1 MTKDD
6 KKKNPTK
13 AVKAEKVSKSEKG
26 QVEYNY
32 SVNLT
37 GGAPKTK
44 QTANASAASQPEL
57 QRSLEA
63 LRNNPQ
69 AMEMLKNALAQQ
81 KKPLTKKQAAVEKTK
96 KFTAANIQRVLKSGL
111 QKVDLLMNYIIKKDG
126 PDRNDLLQQARPP
139 ILFGLWV
146 AFFTFIVAGLWSGFA
161 PLDSSSHATGFVV
174 PTSKKQVIQHK
185 EGGILEKIYV
195 TEGSKV
201 EAAAPLAKLS
211 DKVIRAQITGF
222 KAQKK
227 SLEKQLSL
235 TTEQLQ
241 EMNKLFAEG
250 FVQKEKII
258 QLQSREA
265 DIIANLSEAESR
277 IISVEESLERLV
289 ISSPISGTVNQ
300 VQFHTIGAVV
310 PQGGTLMTITPE
322 DDNLIVEAYVRPD
335 DIDMVYIGLKA
346 KIRISAFKHRSVAPL
361 EGVVSHIS
369 SDVVEAPQYHQSQES
384 MILQQQ
390 GLQYRV
396 KIEIDK
402 SQLSKISKYRN
413 YELHPGMMADVM
425 IVTGERTVLQYLID
439 PITSTF
445 WHAFVEK

>member
-1 MTKDD
+1 MTKED
-6 KKKNPTK
+6 KNKKPTK

-32 SVNLT
+32 SVNLS
-37 GGAPKTK
+37 GGASKPR
-44 QTANASAASQPEL
+44 QTDTESAPSQPEL

-69 AMEMLKNALAQQ
+69 AMEMLKNALSQQ
-81 KKPLTKKQAAVEKTK
+81 KNPLTKKKAAVEKAK
-96 KFTAANIQRVLKSGL
+96 KITASSIQKSLKSSL
-111 QKVDLLMNYIIKKDG
+111 QKVDILMNYIIKKDG
-126 PDRNDLLQQARPP
+126 PNRNDLLQQARPP

-146 AFFTFIVAGLWSGFA
+146 AFFTFIVAGIWSGFA

-195 TEGSKV
+195 TEGSQV
-201 EAAAPLAKLS
+201 EAADPLAKLS
-211 DKVIRAQITGF
+211 DKVVKAQIVGF

-235 TTEQLQ
+235 TTEQLH

-265 DIIANLSEAESR
+265 DIIANLSEVESR
-277 IISVEESLERLV
+277 IISGEESLDRLV
-289 ISSPISGTVNQ
+289 ISAPISGTVNQ

-335 DIDMVYIGLKA
+335 DIDMVYVGLKA
-346 KIRISAFKHRSVAPL
+346 KIRISAFKHRSVSPL
-361 EGVVSHIS
+361 EGIVSHIS

-425 IVTGERTVLQYLID
+425 IVTGERTVLQYLMD

>member
-1 MTKDD
+1 MTKED
-6 KKKNPTK
+6 KKKKPTK
-13 AVKAEKVSKSEKG
+13 AIKAEKVQNSDKG
-26 QVEYNY
+26 KVEYNY

-37 GGAPKTK
+37 GGEQKGNKPSRA
-44 QTANASAASQPEL
+44 ASSQPEL
-57 QRSLEA
+57 KRSLEA
-63 LRNNPQ
+63 LKNNPQ
-69 AMEMLKNALAQQ
+69 AMEMLKNALMEQ
-81 KKPLTKKQAAVEKTK
+81 KPLTKQQELISKTK
-96 KFTAANIQRVLKSGL
+96 KFTGANLQKTLKSAM
-111 QKVDLLMNYIIKKDG
+111 QKVDLLMNYVIKKDG
-126 PDRNDLLQQARPP
+126 PDRNELLQQARPP

-146 AFFTFIVAGLWSGFA
+146 AFFTFIVAGIWSGFA

-174 PTSKKQVIQHK
+174 PSSKKQVIQHL

-195 TEGSKV
+195 KEGDKV
-201 EAAAPLAKLS
+201 EATTPLVKLS
-211 DKVIRAQITGF
+211 DKVLRAKIKGF

-227 SLEKQLSL
+227 SLETQLSL

-241 EMNKLFAEG
+241 EMTQLFSEG
-250 FVQKEKII
+250 FVQKEKLI

-277 IISVEESLERLV
+277 IITSEESLERLV
-289 ISSPISGTVNQ
+289 IVAPISGTVNQ
-300 VQFHTIGAVV
+300 VQFNTIGAVV
-310 PQGGTLMTITPE
+310 PQGGTLLTIIPE
-322 DDNLIVEAYVRPD
+322 DDNLIVEAYVKPD
-335 DIDMVYIGLKA
+335 DIDTVYIGLKA

-369 SDVVEAPQYHQSQES
+369 SDVVEPPDHHKSQES
-384 MILQQQ
+384 MILQQ
-390 GLQYRV
+390 GLQYKV
-396 KIEIDK
+396 KIEVDK

-425 IVTGERTVLQYLID
+425 IVTGERTVLQYLMD

>member
-1 MTKDD
+1 M
-6 KKKNPTK
+6 
-13 AVKAEKVSKSEKG
+13 
-26 QVEYNY
+26 
-32 SVNLT
+32 
-37 GGAPKTK
+37 
-44 QTANASAASQPEL
+44 
-57 QRSLEA
+57 
-63 LRNNPQ
+63 
-69 AMEMLKNALAQQ
+69 
-81 KKPLTKKQAAVEKTK
+81 
-96 KFTAANIQRVLKSGL
+96 
-111 QKVDLLMNYIIKKDG
+111 
-126 PDRNDLLQQARPP
+126 
-139 ILFGLWV
+139 
-146 AFFTFIVAGLWSGFA
+146 
-161 PLDSSSHATGFVV
+161 
-174 PTSKKQVIQHK
+174 
-185 EGGILEKIYV
+185 
-195 TEGSKV
+195 
-201 EAAAPLAKLS
+201 
-211 DKVIRAQITGF
+211 
-222 KAQKK
+222 
-227 SLEKQLSL
+227 
-235 TTEQLQ
+235 
-241 EMNKLFAEG
+241 
-250 FVQKEKII
+250 
-258 QLQSREA
+258 
-265 DIIANLSEAESR
+265 
-277 IISVEESLERLV
+277 
-289 ISSPISGTVNQ
+289 
-300 VQFHTIGAVV
+300 